1 MLTPALFHV
10 LRKNGAEQPDRD
22 PVCTGRYIVRLGDLT
37 QHHMTKT
44 RLAALLALA
53 LACTGCGPTSVG
65 SSASSSPRAAATTS
79 LPSPS
84 ASSDQASSAQAAA
97 ESSPARVYAGMTEA
111 QRVGQLFIVGIAGDP
126 NSVIAPA
133 VATYHFGSLLFAST
147 NTAGVSAVLAM
158 SQAVQSMATTRATA
172 KTGFFI
178 GANQEGGEV
187 QQLQGPGF
195 ATIPSAVEQGQ
206 LPPATLQKLAA
217 HWGRELKAAGVNL
230 DLAPVLDVV
239 PTATQEQNQP
249 IGVLDREYGHEPR
262 TVTVHGVAFIRGM
275 RQAGIATT
283 AKHFPGLG
291 RVVLNTDFS
300 SGVVDTI
307 TTPNDPYLSTYQ
319 AAINVGVPFVM
330 VSLATYA
337 RIDPHHLA
345 AFSSLVMRTILRQQ
359 MHFRGVIISDDLGA
373 AAAVAAV
380 APPTRAIDFLTAG
393 GDMITSASL
402 PAAEVM
408 ATEVLR
414 RADANAAFRSDVES
428 ADMRILAAKQSS
440 GLLPCG

>member
-1 MLTPALFHV
+1 MIRIQF
-10 LRKNGAEQPDRD
+10 
-22 PVCTGRYIVRLGDLT
+22 
-37 QHHMTKT
+37 
-44 RLAALLALA
+44 AALLALA
-53 LACTGCGPTSVG
+53 LACTGCGPTSAD
-65 SSASSSPRAAATTS
+65 SSASSSPRAAATAT

-84 ASSDQASSAQAAA
+84 TSSDQGSSAQPT
-97 ESSPARVYAGMTEA
+97 ESCPARVYAGMTEA

-147 NTAGVSAVLAM
+147 NTAGVPAVLAM
-158 SQAVQSMATTRATA
+158 SQAVQSMATVRATA
-172 KTGFFI
+172 RTGFFI
-178 GANQEGGEV
+178 GTNQEGGEV

-217 HWGRELKAAGVNL
+217 YWGRELKAAGVNL

-249 IGVLDREYGHEPR
+249 IGVLDREYGHEPG
-262 TVTVHGVAFIRGM
+262 TVTVHGVAFIQGM

-291 RVVLNTDFS
+291 RVVGNTDFS

-319 AAINVGVPFVM
+319 AAIDVGVPFVM
-330 VSLATYA
+330 VSLATYT
-337 RIDPHHLA
+337 RIDPYHLA
-345 AFSSLVMRTILRQQ
+345 AFSSRVMRTILRQQ

-414 RADANAAFRSDVES
+414 RADANAGFRSDVES
-428 ADMRILAAKQSS
+428 ADMRILTAKESS
-440 GLLPCG
+440 GLLPCS

>member
-1 MLTPALFHV
+1 
-10 LRKNGAEQPDRD
+10 
-22 PVCTGRYIVRLGDLT
+22 
-37 QHHMTKT
+37 MT
-44 RLAALLALA
+44 RAQLVALLALA
-53 LACTGCGPTSVG
+53 LACTGCGPTSTG
-65 SSASSSPRAAATTS
+65 SSASNSPRAAPTTS

-84 ASSDQASSAQAAA
+84 ASSDQASSAQATA
-97 ESSPARVYAGMTEA
+97 ESCPARVYAGMSEA

-147 NTAGVSAVLAM
+147 NTAGVSALLAM
-158 SQAVQSMATTRATA
+158 SQAVQSLATARATA

-217 HWGRELKAAGVNL
+217 YWGRELKAAGVNL

-239 PTATQEQNQP
+239 PAATQEQNQP
-249 IGVLDREYGHEPR
+249 IGVLDREYGHDPG

-275 RQAGIATT
+275 RQADIATT

-291 RVVLNTDFS
+291 RVVGNTDFS

-307 TTPNDPYLSTYQ
+307 TTPDDPYLSTYQ
-319 AAINVGVPFVM
+319 AAIDVGVPFVM
-330 VSLATYA
+330 VSLATYT
-337 RIDPHHLA
+337 RIDPYHLA
-345 AFSSLVMRTILRQQ
+345 AFSSRVMRTILRQQ
-359 MHFRGVIISDDLGA
+359 MHFRGVIISDDLGL

-380 APPTRAIDFLTAG
+380 APATRAIDFLTAG

-408 ATEVLR
+408 ATEVMR
-414 RADANAAFRSDVES
+414 RADVNAAFRSDVES
-428 ADMRILAAKQSS
+428 ADMRIFAAKQSS
-440 GLLPCG
+440 GLLPCGQPAS

>member
-1 MLTPALFHV
+1 
-10 LRKNGAEQPDRD
+10 
-22 PVCTGRYIVRLGDLT
+22 
-37 QHHMTKT
+37 MTRT
-44 RLAALLALA
+44 LLAVLLALA

-65 SSASSSPRAAATTS
+65 SSASSSPRAAPTTP

-84 ASSDQASSAQAAA
+84 ASSDQASSAPVAA
-97 ESSPARVYAGMTEA
+97 ESCPARVYAGMTEA

-126 NSVIAPA
+126 NSVVAPA

-147 NTAGVSAVLAM
+147 NTAGGPALQAM
-158 SQAVQSMATTRATA
+158 NQAVQSMATAQATA

-206 LPPATLQKLAA
+206 LPTATLQKLAA
-217 HWGRELKAAGVNL
+217 YWGSELKAAGVNL

-239 PTATQEQNQP
+239 PAATQEQNQP
-249 IGVLDREYGHEPR
+249 IGVLDREYGHEPEI
-262 TVTVHGVAFIRGM
+262 VTVHGVAFIRGM
-275 RQAGIATT
+275 QQAGIATT

-291 RVVLNTDFS
+291 RVVGNTDFS
-300 SGVVDTI
+300 SDVVDTI
-307 TTPNDPYLSTYQ
+307 TTSSNAYLSTYQ

-330 VSLATYA
+330 VSLATYTL
-337 RIDPHHLA
+337 IDPYHLA
-345 AFSSLVMRTILRQQ
+345 VFSSRVMRTILRQQ
-359 MHFRGVIISDDLGA
+359 MHFRGVIISDDLGE
-373 AAAVAAV
+373 AAAVAAI
-380 APPTRAIDFLTAG
+380 APATRAIDFLTAG
-393 GDMITSASL
+393 GDMITSATL

-428 ADMRILAAKQSS
+428 ADMQILAAKQSS
-440 GLLPCG
+440 GLLPCN

>member
-1 MLTPALFHV
+1 
-10 LRKNGAEQPDRD
+10 
-22 PVCTGRYIVRLGDLT
+22 
-37 QHHMTKT
+37 
-44 RLAALLALA
+44 
-53 LACTGCGPTSVG
+53 
-65 SSASSSPRAAATTS
+65 
-79 LPSPS
+79 
-84 ASSDQASSAQAAA
+84 
-97 ESSPARVYAGMTEA
+97 MTEA

-147 NTAGVSAVLAM
+147 NTAGLSAVLAM
-158 SQAVQSMATTRATA
+158 SQAVQALATARATA

-195 ATIPSAVEQGQ
+195 AAIPSAVEQGE
-206 LPPATLQKLAA
+206 LPSATLQKLAA
-217 HWGRELKAAGVNL
+217 YWGRELKAAGVNL

-249 IGVLDREYGHEPR
+249 IGVLDREYGHEPE

-275 RQAGIATT
+275 RQSGIATT

-291 RVVLNTDFS
+291 RVVGNTDFS

-307 TTPNDPYLSTYQ
+307 TTPDDPYLSTYQ

-330 VSLATYA
+330 VSLATYT
-337 RIDPHHLA
+337 RIDPLHLA
-345 AFSSLVMRTILRQQ
+345 AFSSRVMRTILRQQ
-359 MHFRGVIISDDLGA
+359 MHFRGVIISDDLGL
-373 AAAVAAV
+373 AAAVTAV
-380 APPTRAIDFLTAG
+380 PPATRAIDFLTAG

-402 PAAEVM
+402 PVAEVM

-414 RADANAAFRSDVES
+414 RADANAALRSDVES

>member
-1 MLTPALFHV
+1 MIRIQF
-10 LRKNGAEQPDRD
+10 
-22 PVCTGRYIVRLGDLT
+22 
-37 QHHMTKT
+37 
-44 RLAALLALA
+44 AALLALA
-53 LACTGCGPTSVG
+53 LACTGCGPTSAD
-65 SSASSSPRAAATTS
+65 SSASSSPRAAATAT

-84 ASSDQASSAQAAA
+84 TSSDQGSSAQPT
-97 ESSPARVYAGMTEA
+97 ESCPARVYAGMTEA

-147 NTAGVSAVLAM
+147 NTAGVPAVLAM
-158 SQAVQSMATTRATA
+158 SQTVQSMATVRATA
-172 KTGFFI
+172 RTGFFI
-178 GANQEGGEV
+178 GTNQEGGGV

-217 HWGRELKAAGVNL
+217 YWGRELKAAGVNL

-249 IGVLDREYGHEPR
+249 IGVLDREYGHEPG
-262 TVTVHGVAFIRGM
+262 TVTVHGVAFIQGM

-291 RVVLNTDFS
+291 RVVGNTDFS

-319 AAINVGVPFVM
+319 AAIDVGVPFVM
-330 VSLATYA
+330 VSLATYT
-337 RIDPHHLA
+337 RIDPYHLA
-345 AFSSLVMRTILRQQ
+345 AFSSRVMRTILRQQ

-414 RADANAAFRSDVES
+414 RADANAGFRSDVES
-428 ADMRILAAKQSS
+428 ADMRILTAKESS
-440 GLLPCG
+440 GLLPCS

>member
-1 MLTPALFHV
+1 
-10 LRKNGAEQPDRD
+10 
-22 PVCTGRYIVRLGDLT
+22 
-37 QHHMTKT
+37 MT
-44 RLAALLALA
+44 RAQLVALLVLA
-53 LACTGCGPTSVG
+53 LACTGCGPTSTG
-65 SSASSSPRAAATTS
+65 SSASNSPRAAPTAS

-84 ASSDQASSAQAAA
+84 ASSDQASSAQATA
-97 ESSPARVYAGMTEA
+97 ESCPARVYAGMSEA

-147 NTAGVSAVLAM
+147 NTAGVSALLAM
-158 SQAVQSMATTRATA
+158 SQAVQSLATAQATA

-195 ATIPSAVEQGQ
+195 ATIPSTVEQGQ

-217 HWGRELKAAGVNL
+217 YWGRELKAAGVNL

-239 PTATQEQNQP
+239 PAATQEQNQP
-249 IGVLDREYGHEPR
+249 IGVLDREYGHDPG

-275 RQAGIATT
+275 RQADIATT

-291 RVVLNTDFS
+291 RVVGNTDFS

-307 TTPNDPYLSTYQ
+307 TTPDDPYLSTYQ
-319 AAINVGVPFVM
+319 AAIDVGVPFVM
-330 VSLATYA
+330 VSLATYT
-337 RIDPHHLA
+337 RIDPYHLA
-345 AFSSLVMRTILRQQ
+345 AFSSRVMRTILRQQ
-359 MHFRGVIISDDLGA
+359 MHFRGVIISDDLGL

-380 APPTRAIDFLTAG
+380 APATRAIDFLTAG

-408 ATEVLR
+408 ATEVLG
-414 RADANAAFRSDVES
+414 RADVNAAFRSDVES
-428 ADMRILAAKQSS
+428 ADMRIFAAKQSS
-440 GLLPCG
+440 GLLPCGQPAS

>member
-1 MLTPALFHV
+1 MGS
-10 LRKNGAEQPDRD
+10 REQ
-22 PVCTGRYIVRLGDLT
+22 VGHRY
-37 QHHMTKT
+37 HMTRT
-44 RLAALLALA
+44 WLAALIALT
-53 LACTGCGPTSVG
+53 LACTGCGPTSAG
-65 SSASSSPRAAATTS
+65 SSPSNSPRAAATTS

-84 ASSDQASSAQAAA
+84 DSSDPVSSAPAAA
-97 ESSPARVYAGMTEA
+97 ESCPARVYAGMTEA

-126 NSVIAPA
+126 DSVIAPA

-147 NTAGVSAVLAM
+147 NTVGVLALQAM
-158 SQAVQSMATTRATA
+158 NRAVQSMATAQATA

-206 LPPATLQKLAA
+206 LPTATLQKLAA
-217 HWGRELKAAGVNL
+217 YWGSELKAAGVNL

-239 PTATQEQNQP
+239 PAATQEQNQP
-249 IGVLDREYGHEPR
+249 IGVLDREYGHEPEI
-262 TVTVHGVAFIRGM
+262 VTVHGVAFIRGM
-275 RQAGIATT
+275 QQAGIATT

-291 RVVLNTDFS
+291 RVIGNTDFS
-300 SGVVDTI
+300 SDVVDTI
-307 TTPNDPYLSTYQ
+307 TTSSDAYLSTYQ

-330 VSLATYA
+330 VSLATYTL
-337 RIDPHHLA
+337 IDPYHLA
-345 AFSSLVMRTILRQQ
+345 VFSSRVMRTILRQQ
-359 MHFRGVIISDDLGA
+359 MHFRGVIISDDLGE
-373 AAAVAAV
+373 AAAVAAI
-380 APPTRAIDFLTAG
+380 APATRAIDFLTAG
-393 GDMITSASL
+393 GDMITSATL

-428 ADMRILAAKQSS
+428 ADMQILAAKQSS
-440 GLLPCG
+440 GLLPCN